1 MKHIGKMKNN
11 GAKVAIVFRTLPG
24 DVHSALVVASN
35 GLPDM
40 YHDSFMSVLEH
51 SSGQSAN
58 ELADILAVRK
68 FPDGNNILEWLHGG
82 GHLKKVSTK
91 AVVMTPDSKTMV
103 PLDELNRIIAE
114 QKGLASVEDLNPAP
128 VGEAIA
134 SQKEQA
140 AGAYSGKEVKAPEVT
155 EESKSN
161 ASAAGFE
168 LTPSEMR
175 SRADALFKEAQRLR
189 KEADAVDPPKKK
201 AKAEEAE
208 A

>member
-1 MKHIGKMKNN
+1 
-11 GAKVAIVFRTLPG
+11 
-24 DVHSALVVASN
+24 
-35 GLPDM
+35 M

-82 GHLKKVSTK
+82 GHLKKVATK

-103 PLDELNRIIAE
+103 ALDELNRIIAE